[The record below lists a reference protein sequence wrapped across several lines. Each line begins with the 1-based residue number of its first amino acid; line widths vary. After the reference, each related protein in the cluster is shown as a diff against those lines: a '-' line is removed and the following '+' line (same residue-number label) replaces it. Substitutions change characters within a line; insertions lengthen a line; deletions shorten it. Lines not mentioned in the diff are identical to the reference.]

1 MTFYQN
7 DKKDLC
13 GPSFFVCTNDTI
25 CYNNHG
31 GNLMAVSL
39 KNNRID
45 IRVDDINKETLER
58 AAQIKNLSLTA
69 YITSVCPNQAK
80 LDIQENETLFL
91 SGKDRELVYQLLENT
106 PEPNDALK
114 GLFR

>member
-13 GPSFFVCTNDTI
+13 GPSFFVCTNGTM

-31 GNLMAVSL
+31 GNLMTVSL

-69 YITSVCPNQAK
+69 YITSVC
-80 LDIQENETLFL
+80 
-91 SGKDRELVYQLLENT
+91 
-106 PEPNDALK
+106 LK
-114 GLFR
+114 K